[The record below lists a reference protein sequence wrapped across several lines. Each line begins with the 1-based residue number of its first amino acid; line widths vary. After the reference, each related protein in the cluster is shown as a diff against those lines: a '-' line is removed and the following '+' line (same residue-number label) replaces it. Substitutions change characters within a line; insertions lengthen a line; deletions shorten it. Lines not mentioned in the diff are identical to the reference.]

1 MANEKQ
7 ITLPITGMYC
17 ANCVTTIERNLKK
30 VNGVQSAVVN
40 LASERATVQFD
51 PTVTGLDDMI
61 ARVHRAGYGIAE
73 GEADFSIRRLSDD
86 NDARRLEK
94 ALLGIEGVLEAQVSY
109 ASEHARVSYVPTLV
123 SQAELRNAST
133 RAGFEALELGGTGED
148 AEAKAREH
156 EVAAQRRLLIIGLI
170 FTIPLFVLSMAR
182 DFGWLPASLYVMAPA
197 AGMMPE
203 V

>member
-30 VNGVQSAVVN
+30 VAGVQSAVVN

-51 PTVTGLDDMI
+51 PSVAGLDDMI
-61 ARVHRAGYGIAE
+61 ARVRRAGYGIAA
-73 GEADFSIRRLSDD
+73 GEADFTLRRLADD

-94 ALLGIEGVLEAQVSY
+94 ALTKIEGVLEAQVSI

-123 SQAELRNAST
+123 SQAELR
-133 RAGFEALELGGTGED
+133 RA
-148 AEAKAREH
+148 
-156 EVAAQRRLLIIGLI
+156 VAA
-170 FTIPLFVLSMAR
+170 
-182 DFGWLPASLYVMAPA
+182 
-197 AGMMPE
+197 AG
-203 V
+203 